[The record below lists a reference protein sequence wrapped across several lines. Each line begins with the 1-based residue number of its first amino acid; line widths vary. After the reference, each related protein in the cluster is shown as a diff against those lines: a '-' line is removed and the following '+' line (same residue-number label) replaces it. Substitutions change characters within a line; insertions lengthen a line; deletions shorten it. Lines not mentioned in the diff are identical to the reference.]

1 MADKRLVRLN
11 HGPDRVYFDD
21 IYHETRCNL
30 ELLKPEA
37 QRANTASS
45 HLQKLN
51 SSEYTDVSSGH
62 RCFVIFL
69 NDGPGKTINI
79 TPGRC
84 KCTTSSQRHE
94 VALRVYREGEGS
106 RRKEKK
112 RSWGML
118 LNMMYI

>member
-1 MADKRLVRLN
+1 MADKRFVRLN

-30 ELLKPEA
+30 ELLNPEA

-51 SSEYTDVSSGH
+51 GSKYTDVSSGH

-69 NDGPGKTINI
+69 NDGPGKTVNI

-84 KCTTSSQRHE
+84 RCTSSSQDTKGPYAYTE
-94 VALRVYREGEGS
+94 RVKDLEG
-106 RRKEKK
+106 KEKQC
-112 RSWGML
+112 S
-118 LNMMYI
+118 